1 METLFVLFG
10 RSCVGKTTSVRKLQ
24 QKYPDLHEAVS
35 VTTRKPRPGEIDG
48 FDYIFVTFE
57 EFERM
62 ERDGELVE
70 NIEYNGNK
78 YGLAFRSFNPDKVNI
93 AVIEPN
99 GLKQVQERLSD
110 RFNIIVIKMDE
121 NDSTLLERFAKRG
134 DAPEVRDKRIYGD
147 KAHFSNVQFDYMI
160 NSSPDLLEFIMK
172 KHSNLGKEKNNG

>member
-1 METLFVLFG
+1 MKETLFVLFG

-35 VTTRKPRPGEIDG
+35 VTTRSPRPGEIDG
-48 FDYIFVTFE
+48 FDYIFVSRE
-57 EFERM
+57 EFQRM
-62 ERDGELVE
+62 ERDNELVE
-70 NIEYNGNK
+70 NIQYNGNN

-110 RFNIIVIKMDE
+110 KFNIVVIKMDE

-134 DAPEVRDKRIYGD
+134 DPIEVRDKRIYGD
-147 KAHFSNVQFDYMI
+147 KSHFSDVPFNYLI
-160 NSSPDLLEFIMK
+160 NSEPELLEFIMR
-172 KHSNLGKEKNNG
+172 KHSKLGQQN